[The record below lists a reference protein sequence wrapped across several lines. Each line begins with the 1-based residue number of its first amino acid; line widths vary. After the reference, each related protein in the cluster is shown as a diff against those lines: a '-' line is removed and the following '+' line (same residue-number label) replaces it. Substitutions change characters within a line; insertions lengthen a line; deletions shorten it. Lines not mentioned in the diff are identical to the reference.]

1 MKHLLLRMALK
12 NLSRHRRRTVV
23 TAVALAVGVAL
34 YIAMESIMGGFVGQ
48 ADRNLQE
55 FELGSAGFFAQGYWD
70 DRERFPLDRLIE
82 RPDVLLDRLDQ
93 AGIPA
98 APRTAFRGELIVH
111 YDPFP
116 EDGSLPIAFS
126 AVDPDRDAD
135 VFRLQ
140 ESVYTGRFLERGEE
154 IVMGRWL
161 AERLGAEIGY
171 VVTVTTRTRDGFRQ
185 LMDVEI
191 VGFYETSN
199 PQVDRHTVYV
209 PIDLTDDYLDMR
221 GAVTSIFVSVPERRP
236 GTADVGPLERV
247 LAQSDLDDVEL
258 RSFADMTLEFAEV
271 QEMQDQYTGIIMVL
285 FGIIAIVGISNTM
298 LMSVLERQ
306 KEIGML
312 RSMGMRDREI
322 RRVFVFEA
330 AGIGTIGA
338 LVGLILGSGLV
349 WLLTTYGI
357 DYGRLMEGVD
367 LSTYRFEGVLY
378 GVWDPQSM
386 VTVAVFAI
394 IVAGVVALVPIRRTL
409 RRSIT
414 ECLRQS

>member
-55 FELGSAGFFAQGYWD
+55 FELGSAGFFREGYWEV
-70 DRERFPLDRLIE
+70 RERFPLDQVIE
-82 RPDVLLDRLDQ
+82 HPGRLLDRLER
-93 AGIPA
+93 AGIAA

-116 EDGSLPIAFS
+116 EDGSLPVAFT
-126 AVDPDRDAD
+126 AVDPARDPD
-135 VFRLQ
+135 VFRLD
-140 ESVYTGRFLERGEE
+140 ESVYAGRFLERSEE

-185 LMDVEI
+185 LMDLEI

-199 PQVDRHTVYV
+199 PQTDRHTVYV
-209 PIDLTDDYLDMR
+209 PLDLADDYLDMR
-221 GAVTSIFVSVPERRP
+221 GAVTSIFVSLPEQRP
-236 GTADVGPLERV
+236 GTADIGPLERV

-258 RSFADMTLEFAEV
+258 RSFADMTLEFAEMH
-271 QEMQDQYTGIIMVL
+271 EMQSQYTGIIMAL
-285 FGIIAIVGISNTM
+285 FAIIAIVGISNTM

-330 AGIGTIGA
+330 AGIGTVGA
-338 LVGLILGSGLV
+338 LLGLVLGSGLV

-367 LSTYRFEGVLY
+367 LSRYRFEGVLY
-378 GVWDPQSM
+378 GVWDLQSM

-394 IVAGVVALVPIRRTL
+394 IVAGVVATVPLRRIL